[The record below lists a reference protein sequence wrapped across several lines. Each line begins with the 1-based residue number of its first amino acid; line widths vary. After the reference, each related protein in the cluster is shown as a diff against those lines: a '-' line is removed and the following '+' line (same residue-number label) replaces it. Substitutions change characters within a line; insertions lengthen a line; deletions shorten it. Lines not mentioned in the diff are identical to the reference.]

1 MTRSFKLELEK
12 NISIFGQKLFDA
24 SKHDPSLNLFHI
36 SDQKTFKST
45 RYGSKYVRIDSMSPI
60 DICNVSNI
68 ACNHLICGDSSDNN
82 NSSNS
87 NYITGYGSG
96 IVSTTTIM
104 MKTISTTETET
115 SREPEKKI

>member
-1 MTRSFKLELEK
+1 
-12 NISIFGQKLFDA
+12 
-24 SKHDPSLNLFHI
+24 
-36 SDQKTFKST
+36 
-45 RYGSKYVRIDSMSPI
+45 MSPI

-68 ACNHLICGDSSDNN
+68 ACNHLVRDDNSDNN

-115 SREPEKKI
+115 SREPEKTI